1 MASEAETVKAEA
13 KADELKEDGKKAT
26 TKKEVAY
33 FKSKISALTIVV
45 KRPKDKLDPVGA
57 GRKVV
62 RFKPFYDTWKGDTI
76 RVGFLEVEG
85 KDAIKAVEADPNT
98 EKIDKKDYEKA
109 MEELRPA
116 PIKVA

>member
-13 KADELKEDGKKAT
+13 KADELKEDGNKAT
-26 TKKEVAY
+26 KAEVAY
-33 FKSKISALTIVV
+33 FRSKISALTVVV
-45 KRPKDKLDPVGA
+45 KRPKDRLDPVGV
-57 GRKVV
+57 GREVV
-62 RFKPFYDTWKGDTI
+62 RFKPFYDTFKGDTI
-76 RVGFLEVEG
+76 RVGYLTVEG